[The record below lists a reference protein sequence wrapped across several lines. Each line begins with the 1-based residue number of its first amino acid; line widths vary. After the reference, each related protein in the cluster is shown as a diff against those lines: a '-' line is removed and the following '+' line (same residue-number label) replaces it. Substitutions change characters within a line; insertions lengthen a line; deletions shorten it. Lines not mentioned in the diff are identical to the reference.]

1 MKNSTLIAI
10 STACL
15 LIVGMLLLIN
25 RRISRLAPKW
35 IQGEICCTT
44 YKASSKVAG
53 RILQMAVSEGDRI
66 EQGELLYTLSTP
78 ELDARLSQ
86 AEAVERA
93 ASALDRKALRGA
105 RPEQKR
111 EAYNLWQRAEAG
123 LQLATKSYERTKRLY
138 DQGVATAQQY
148 DEAEAQWQ
156 AAEASERMARA
167 QYELVEAGA
176 EKEEKVAAAARV
188 GQAAGAVEEVLSYLR
203 DATVLSPAGGEI
215 STITAEAGELVS
227 SGYPVVT
234 ILDLRDQWAEFYLCE
249 NLLSKIRMGRRLQGH
264 VPALQRTIL
273 FEVSYI
279 APEADFATRTATHS
293 SGDFDMRTF
302 LIKARPIRHEE
313 GLRPG
318 MSVLFDWRS
327 F

>member
-10 STACL
+10 FTACL
-15 LIVGMLLLIN
+15 LIVGTLLVIN
-25 RRISRLAPKW
+25 RHISRLAPKW
-35 IQGEICCTT
+35 IQGEIGCTT
-44 YKASSKVAG
+44 YKAASKVAG
-53 RILQMAVSEGDRI
+53 RILRIAVSEGDRV

-86 AEAVERA
+86 AEAAELA

-105 RPEQKR
+105 RPEQRR
-111 EAYNLWQRAEAG
+111 EAYNLWQKAEAG
-123 LQLATKSYERTKRLY
+123 LQLATRSYERTKRLY

-148 DEAEAQWQ
+148 DEAQAQWQ

-176 EKEEKVAAAARV
+176 EKEEKEAAAARV
-188 GQAAGAVEEVLSYLR
+188 DQAAGAVEEVLSYLR
-203 DATVLSPAGGEI
+203 DATVFSPAGGEI
-215 STITAEAGELVS
+215 STITAEVGELVS

-234 ILDLRDQWAEFYLCE
+234 ILDLRDQWAEFHICE
-249 NLLSKIRMGRRLQGH
+249 NLLSKIRMGRRLEGH
-264 VPALQRTIL
+264 VPALKRAIL

-279 APEADFATRTATHS
+279 APEADFATRTATS
-293 SGDFDMRTF
+293 SAEEFDVRTF